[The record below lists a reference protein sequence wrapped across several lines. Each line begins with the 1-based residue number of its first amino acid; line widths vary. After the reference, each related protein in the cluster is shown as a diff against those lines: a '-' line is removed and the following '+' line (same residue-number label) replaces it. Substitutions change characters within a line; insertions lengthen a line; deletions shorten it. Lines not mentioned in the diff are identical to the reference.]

1 MNEFIRY
8 KVEEVGARCAYDSQ
22 TEVELIN
29 GIPLSFLGYES
40 PIITNVTPNQELTFF
55 GLKVKIPNGAS
66 KMVKWSSNT
75 VDSVLLIFLDE
86 DGNPVENSFAY
97 QLTMDNTI
105 ELEQMENVESD

>member
-1 MNEFIRY
+1 MNELIRY
-8 KVEEVGARCAYDSQ
+8 KVDEVGTRCAYDSQ
-22 TEVELIN
+22 TEVELTD
-29 GIPLSFLGYES
+29 GIPFRILNYGS
-40 PIITNVTPNQELTFF
+40 PIITNVSPNQKLTFF
-55 GLKVKIPNGAS
+55 GLSIKVPNGAS

-105 ELEQMENVESD
+105 ELEQMGDSM